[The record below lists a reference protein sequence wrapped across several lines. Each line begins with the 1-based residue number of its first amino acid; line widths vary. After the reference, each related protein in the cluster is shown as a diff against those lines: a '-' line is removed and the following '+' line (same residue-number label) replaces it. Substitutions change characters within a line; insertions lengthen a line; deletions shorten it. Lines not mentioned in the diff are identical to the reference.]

1 MSLTG
6 VNNVEGQVAT
16 PKEPIL
22 NKIRELASDINTM
35 FDQKAVEASMAASTR
50 TKTFSREAFQI
61 SLQGGKTAQGSVY
74 ARPR

>member
-6 VNNVEGQVAT
+6 VSNVEGQVAT
-16 PKEPIL
+16 PKDPIL
-22 NKIRELASDINTM
+22 NKIRNLASEINKM
-35 FDQKAVEASMAASTR
+35 FDQKAVEASMAASGR

>member
-22 NKIRELASDINTM
+22 TKIRNLATEINRM
-35 FDQKAVEASMAASTR
+35 FDQKAVEASMAASDR